1 MTICLSREELEQ
13 VTGLRKFSA
22 QLRWLRK
29 QGFNVLCRADG
40 MPLVARGHFDQ
51 MMGCTLPSKKHASQ
65 EPDFRS
71 LV

>member
-22 QLRWLRK
+22 QISWLRRN
-29 QGFNVLCRADG
+29 GFNVLRRADG
-40 MPLVARGHFDQ
+40 MPLVARSHFEQ
-51 MMGCTLPSKKHASQ
+51 MMGCTIPSKKNSTQ

-71 LV
+71 MA